1 MLNPDK
7 VKLAIAPIGWTN
19 DDMPDLGS
27 ENTFEQC
34 ISEMALAGF
43 KGTEIGNKYPQDPAV
58 LKKYLDIRGL
68 SVCNAWFSS
77 YLTSKPYEETI
88 EAFKAH
94 CDKLHFL
101 GAKVIGASEQG
112 NSIQGDLTKS
122 ILEEKPCY
130 TEEQWEIVTK
140 GFNEMGEYARSK
152 GMFFTVHH
160 HMGTGVQTAEEIDK
174 LMELTDSELVYLLF
188 DSGHLTFAGIDPVP
202 VLKKYVNRVK
212 HVHLRMCALMF
223 TTIRL
228 CRSICLSL
236 MRCAPVCSPFPV
248 TAMLILSR
256 FSIFFRIMIMRDG
269 LLLRLSRIRRRQT
282 PLNMPLRP
290 EITSGKRRVFNAA

>member
-202 VLKKYVNRVK
+202 VLKK
-212 HVHLRMCALMF
+212 
-223 TTIRL
+223 
-228 CRSICLSL
+228 ICKP
-236 MRCAPVCSPFPV
+236 R
-248 TAMLILSR
+248 
-256 FSIFFRIMIMRDG
+256 
-269 LLLRLSRIRRRQT
+269 
-282 PLNMPLRP
+282 
-290 EITSGKRRVFNAA
+290 